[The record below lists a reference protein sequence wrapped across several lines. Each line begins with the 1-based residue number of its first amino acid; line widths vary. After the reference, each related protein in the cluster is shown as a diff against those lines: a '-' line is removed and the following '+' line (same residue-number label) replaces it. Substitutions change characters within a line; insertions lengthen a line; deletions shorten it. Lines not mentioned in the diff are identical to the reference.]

1 MGCPVMFYYLA
12 KVYAYI
18 YELVQKWFGINIRG
32 LGFALRL
39 VRSDRIISVMG
50 IKMYFNHKVA
60 ASYARP
66 IIGGWNEPETH
77 LLLNY
82 VIPRLPGSVE
92 FVDVGANVG
101 EMVLDVSQHKN
112 VARIVAFEPISEC
125 ALAISESL
133 NINGFRN
140 YRVIEKLVGEE
151 CGWISFSSDVKNT
164 GGSSVYSENS
174 SNSRSKSEMTRLD
187 KESLGIYEYLVML
200 VDVEGFE
207 PSVLRGGRQLI
218 QEKHPLIIFEY
229 NAISKKYF
237 RLSEIQEMLG
247 ESYAIYRLRP
257 DGQLDGDVEKAW
269 NCVAV
274 PAGTVFEAI
283 TASLLLL

>member
-1 MGCPVMFYYLA
+1 MFFYLA
-12 KVYAYI
+12 KAYAYV
-18 YELVQKWFGINIRG
+18 YVFVQKWFGINIRG

-50 IKMYFNHKVA
+50 LKMYFNHKVA

-66 IIGGWNEPETH
+66 VTGNWNEPETH
-77 LLLNY
+77 ELLNY

-101 EMVLDVSQHKN
+101 EMVLGVSQHKN
-112 VARIVAFEPISEC
+112 VGRIVAFEPIPEC
-125 ALAISESL
+125 TLAIRESL

-151 CGWISFSSDVKNT
+151 CGWTSFSNDGKNT
-164 GGSSVYSENS
+164 GGSSVYSESS
-174 SNSRSKSEMTRLD
+174 SNSTNKSEMTKLD
-187 KESLGIYEYLVML
+187 NESLGEFQYLVML

-218 QEKHPLIIFEY
+218 QEKRPLIVFEY
-229 NAISKKYF
+229 NSISKRHF
-237 RLSEIQEMLG
+237 RISLIQDILG
-247 ESYAIYRLRP
+247 KGYAIYRLRP
-257 DGQLDGDVEKAW
+257 DGQLDGEVEKSW

-274 PAGTVFEAI
+274 PVETDFEAI
-283 TASLLLL
+283 TAMIVSDR

>member
-1 MGCPVMFYYLA
+1 MFYYMA

-77 LLLNY
+77 VLLNY
-82 VIPRLPGSVE
+82 VLPRLPGSVE

-112 VARIVAFEPISEC
+112 VARIVAFEPISDVTVGSAFEM
-125 ALAISESL
+125 
-133 NINGFRN
+133 NFFNG
-140 YRVIEKLVGEE
+140 
-151 CGWISFSSDVKNT
+151 
-164 GGSSVYSENS
+164 
-174 SNSRSKSEMTRLD
+174 
-187 KESLGIYEYLVML
+187 
-200 VDVEGFE
+200 
-207 PSVLRGGRQLI
+207 
-218 QEKHPLIIFEY
+218 
-229 NAISKKYF
+229 
-237 RLSEIQEMLG
+237 EI
-247 ESYAIYRLRP
+247 AP
-257 DGQLDGDVEKAW
+257 V
-269 NCVAV
+269 
-274 PAGTVFEAI
+274 
-283 TASLLLL
+283 